1 MTRMV
6 LYGSG
11 VGIWRMMLRKCV
23 VSLTQEGMRESRGF
37 KVVFNVFGEVVGGAV
52 AARDDWATWN
62 IRFV

>member
-1 MTRMV
+1 MENDVKEVCGLLDAGRDE
-6 LYGSG
+6 G
-11 VGIWRMMLRKCV
+11 VK
-23 VSLTQEGMRESRGF
+23 GF